1 MIHRLEIENFYS
13 IRETQVIDLRIG
25 AKVPDEEGRF
35 GCPRDDSDVRVPKT
49 VAFFGAN
56 ASGKSNV
63 LRALAFIEWFLADSF
78 TLTPDEPLPLWRF
91 ADGNDSP
98 IRIKIDFDWLVSQPL
113 SGALPGPES
122 RVAHY
127 IYEVKFGGE
136 SENLQILSE
145 ELRLQ
150 PASGKSRRIFE
161 RSVSGE
167 VQGSVDFPLTGFGQ
181 VLSKLRGNVS
191 LTSTMAQFSE
201 HEASKAF
208 WDWAGYITSNIFNI
222 PIYISFGAPFGEKE
236 EISEERIVRFYKERP
251 RLVDSLNG
259 ALRRV
264 DIGIR
269 SMSFRDT
276 TFGPV
281 PQFHHLGL
289 DHPIEYRLESEGT
302 RQFFRVYGHIWQS
315 IENGGIAV
323 LDEID
328 STIHPILL
336 PEILHWFH
344 DPLTNPHQAQLWI
357 GGHSASLLEELKKE
371 EIFFTEKDQQGRTKV
386 YGLKDIEAVRRV
398 DNFYQKYLGGVY
410 GAVPRI
416 G

>member
-35 GCPRDDSDVRVPKT
+35 AEIKDGSGVRVPKT

-78 TLTPDEPLPLWRF
+78 TAAPDEPLPLWRF
-91 ADGNDSP
+91 ADGNDDP
-98 IRIKIDFDWLVSQPL
+98 VRIKVDFDWSVSKPL
-113 SGALPGPES
+113 IGELPNPES
-122 RVAHY
+122 RVARY
-127 IYEVKFGGE
+127 SYEVKFGGE
-136 SENLQILSE
+136 SGRPLQILSE

-167 VQGSVDFPLTGFGQ
+167 VQGSVGFPLTGFGQ

-191 LTSTMAQFSE
+191 LTSTMAQFAE

-208 WDWAGYITSNIFNI
+208 FDWAGHITSNIFNI
-222 PIYISFGAPFGEKE
+222 PIDVPFVQKE
-236 EISEERIVRFYKERP
+236 GISEEYIFQFYKNRP
-251 RLVDSLNG
+251 RLIDGLNG
-259 ALRRV
+259 VLGRV
-264 DIGIR
+264 DIGIQ

-276 TFGPV
+276 IFGPE

-289 DHPIEYRLESEGT
+289 NHPIQYRLESEGT
-302 RQFFRVYGHIWQS
+302 RQFFQVYGHIWLS

-336 PEILHWFH
+336 PEILRWFH
-344 DPLTNPHQAQLWI
+344 DPKENPRNAQLWMS
-357 GGHSASLLEELKKE
+357 GHSASLLEELKKE
-371 EIFFTEKDQQGRTKV
+371 EIFFTEKDGQGRTKV
-386 YGLKDIEAVRRV
+386 YGLKDIEGVRRV

>member
-13 IRETQVIDLRIG
+13 IRETQVIDLRVG

-35 GCPRDDSDVRVPKT
+35 GRLRDGSDLRVPKT

-63 LRALAFIEWFLADSF
+63 LKALAFIEWFLADSF
-78 TLTPDEPLPLWRF
+78 TAAPDEPLPLWRF
-91 ADGNDSP
+91 ADGNDDP
-98 IRIKIDFDWLVSQPL
+98 VRIKVDFDWLVSQPL
-113 SGALPGPES
+113 SGELPGPES
-122 RVAHY
+122 RVARY

-136 SENLQILSE
+136 SGRPLQILSE

-167 VQGSVDFPLTGFGQ
+167 VQGSVSFPLTGFGQ

-191 LTSTMAQFSE
+191 LTSTMAQFAE
-201 HEASKAF
+201 HETSKAF
-208 WDWAGYITSNIFNI
+208 FDWAGYITSNIFNI
-222 PIYISFGAPFGEKE
+222 PIDVNPFVRE
-236 EISEERIVRFYKERP
+236 EGISEEYIFQFYKKRP
-251 RLVDSLNG
+251 RLVDGLNG
-259 ALRRV
+259 VLGRV

-276 TFGPV
+276 IFGPE

-289 DHPIEYRLESEGT
+289 DHPIQYRLESEGT

-344 DPLTNPHQAQLWI
+344 DPVTNPHQAQLWI
-357 GGHSASLLEELKKE
+357 SGHSASLLEELKKE
-371 EIFFTEKDQQGRTKV
+371 EIFFTEKDSQGRTKV
-386 YGLKDIEAVRRV
+386 YGLKDIEGVRRV

>member
-13 IRETQVIDLRIG
+13 IRETQVIDLSIG

-35 GCPRDDSDVRVPKT
+35 GRLRDGSDARVPKT

-78 TLTPDEPLPLWRF
+78 TAAPDEPLPLWRF
-91 ADGNDSP
+91 ADGNDDP
-98 IRIKIDFDWLVSQPL
+98 IRIRVDFDWLVSQPL
-113 SGALPGPES
+113 SGELPGSES
-122 RVAHY
+122 RVARY

-136 SENLQILSE
+136 SKNLQILSE

-161 RSVSGE
+161 RSVGGE

-191 LTSTMAQFSE
+191 LTSTMAQFAE
-201 HEASKAF
+201 HEASRAF
-208 WDWAGYITSNIFNI
+208 FDWAGCITSNIFSI
-222 PIYISFGAPFGEKE
+222 PLGHPFAKVMDEGV
-236 EISEERIVRFYKERP
+236 SEEYIFKFYKNRP
-251 RLVDSLNG
+251 RLVDGLNG
-259 ALRRV
+259 VLGRV
-264 DIGIR
+264 DIGIK

-276 TFGPV
+276 IFGPE

-289 DHPIEYRLESEGT
+289 DQPIEYRLESEGT
-302 RQFFRVYGHIWQS
+302 RQFFRIYGHIWLS

-336 PEILHWFH
+336 PEILRWFH
-344 DPLTNPHQAQLWI
+344 DPAMNTHQAQLWMS
-357 GGHSASLLEELKKE
+357 GHSASLLEELKKE
-371 EIFFTEKDQQGRTKV
+371 EIFFTEKDGQGRTKI
-386 YGLKDIEAVRRV
+386 YGLKDIEGVRRV

>member
-25 AKVPDEEGRF
+25 AKVPDEEGQF
-35 GCPRDDSDVRVPKT
+35 AEIRDGSGMRVPKT

-63 LRALAFIEWFLADSF
+63 LKALAFIEWFLADSF
-78 TLTPDEPLPLWRF
+78 TATPDEPLPLWRF
-91 ADGNDSP
+91 ADGNDDP
-98 IRIKIDFDWLVSQPL
+98 VRIKVDFDWLVSQPL
-113 SGALPGPES
+113 SGELPGPES
-122 RVAHY
+122 RVARY
-127 IYEVKFGGE
+127 VYEVKFGGE
-136 SENLQILSE
+136 SGEPLQVLSE

-167 VQGSVDFPLTGFGQ
+167 VQGSVNFPLTGFGQ

-191 LTSTMAQFSE
+191 LTSTMAQFAE

-208 WDWAGYITSNIFNI
+208 FDWAGYITSNIFNI
-222 PIYISFGAPFGEKE
+222 PLGDPFMYKD
-236 EISEERIVRFYKERP
+236 EERIPEEHIFQFYKKRP
-251 RLVDSLNG
+251 RLVDALNG
-259 ALRRV
+259 VLGRV

-276 TFGPV
+276 IFGPE

-289 DHPIEYRLESEGT
+289 NHPIQYRLESKGT
-302 RQFFRVYGHIWQS
+302 RQFFQVYGHIWLS

-323 LDEID
+323 LDELD
-328 STIHPILL
+328 STIHPALL
-336 PEILHWFH
+336 PEILRWFQ
-344 DPLTNPHQAQLWI
+344 DPKENPNNAQLWMS
-357 GGHSASLLEELKKE
+357 GHSASLLEDLKKE
-371 EIFFTEKDQQGRTKV
+371 EIFFTEKDWQGRTKI
-386 YGLKDIEAVRRV
+386 YGLKDIDGVRRV